1 MIIFNTLRINR
12 MVMHRIVART
22 ADVDHATVEY
32 NDTLIPIDREIEII
46 LKDRLSSSVVRFL
59 SSNSGMLICTF
70 IIDQLYHSSDINP
83 FNSSINRPNSEYV
96 YSLPLAS
103 FSSIESSALAI
114 ADASDP
120 PLRSK

>member
-70 IIDQLYHSSDINP
+70 IIDQLYH
-83 FNSSINRPNSEYV
+83 
-96 YSLPLAS
+96 
-103 FSSIESSALAI
+103 
-114 ADASDP
+114 
-120 PLRSK
+120 